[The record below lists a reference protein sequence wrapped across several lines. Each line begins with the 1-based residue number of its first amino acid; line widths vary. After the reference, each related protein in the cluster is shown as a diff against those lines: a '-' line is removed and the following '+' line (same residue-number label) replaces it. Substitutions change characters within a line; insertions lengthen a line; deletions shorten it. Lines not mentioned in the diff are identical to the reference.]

1 MIHCWIGTEP
11 KRELI
16 KQLETDGRRI
26 FCVIDF
32 SKRIKNRVQKW
43 KVDLLWRIDYFYYM
57 FRVIRMEMKS
67 LEYMMI
73 YRS

>member
-1 MIHCWIGTEP
+1 MIHYWIGTEP

-26 FCVIDF
+26 FSVIDF

-43 KVDLLWRIDYFYYM
+43 KVDLLWRIDYFYYI
-57 FRVIRMEMKS
+57 FRKRACSFTSIIFNIS
-67 LEYMMI
+67 YHI
-73 YRS
+73 

>member
-1 MIHCWIGTEP
+1 MIHYWIGTEP

-43 KVDLLWRIDYFYYM
+43 KVDLLWRIDYFYYI
-57 FRVIRMEMKS
+57 FRVIMMEMKS

>member
-1 MIHCWIGTEP
+1 MIHYWIGTEP

-43 KVDLLWRIDYFYYM
+43 KVDLLWRIDYFYYII
-57 FRVIRMEMKS
+57 FFPLIFYI
-67 LEYMMI
+67 L
-73 YRS
+73 